1 MSRVHIL
8 PHSWLSMWSL
18 HTVVNNA
25 CHHKTNDN
33 RWFPALTNTGC
44 RFDIR
49 EDKFQT
55 HRFGRDK
62 NRQLGKVSEDGTR
75 EKRFNGKKDAI
86 AKKQDNSLQNNDLD
100 W

>member
-1 MSRVHIL
+1 
-8 PHSWLSMWSL
+8 MWSL
-18 HTVVNNA
+18 HTVVNNG

-33 RWFPALTNTGC
+33 RWFPALTNTVC

-62 NRQLGKVSEDGTR
+62 NRQLKTWEKEWEEDFAKHFTLRWQNKKPLKKKVKID
-75 EKRFNGKKDAI
+75 RFKINTDH
-86 AKKQDNSLQNNDLD
+86 
-100 W
+100 